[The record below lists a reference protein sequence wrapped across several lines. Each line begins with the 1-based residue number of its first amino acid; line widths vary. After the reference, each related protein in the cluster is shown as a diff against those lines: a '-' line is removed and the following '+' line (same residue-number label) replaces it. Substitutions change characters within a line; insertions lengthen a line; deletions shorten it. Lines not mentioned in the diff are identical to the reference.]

1 MAHPEPA
8 EIPVRRMSID
18 YPDAI
23 GPRFFDDNAL
33 LSSLLASLSVAFPPG
48 ERFFI
53 DSVRHYLDAID
64 DPTLRAQIRGFIG
77 QEANHT
83 KEHLAFNAFLERAGY
98 PAMAMQRW
106 VEKRLK
112 RIAEI
117 GPPEA
122 NLARTAALEHFT
134 AILATAMLER
144 PALLET
150 MHPQAAKLWAW
161 HAIEEIEHRAV
172 AFDVYRE
179 VVDDEALRLRTMR
192 RVTVLFVTIVSARTV
207 LMLRATGALTDV
219 RGNLRGLR
227 RLLGRDG
234 LLRRILP
241 RYLAYYG
248 ADFHP
253 SELDPGEWVE
263 RAKQRYLK

>member
-1 MAHPEPA
+1 
-8 EIPVRRMSID
+8 MSID
-18 YPDAI
+18 FPESM

-33 LSSLLASLSVAFPPG
+33 MSSLLAALSVAFPPG

-53 DSVRHYLDAID
+53 ESVRHYLDGIE

-83 KEHLAFNAFLERAGY
+83 KEHLAFNAFLERVGY

-112 RIAEI
+112 RVAEV

-144 PALLET
+144 PELLDT
-150 MHPQAAKLWAW
+150 LHPQAAKLWAW
-161 HAIEEIEHRAV
+161 HAIEEIEHRSV
-172 AFDVYRE
+172 AFDVYRAC
-179 VVDDEALRLRTMR
+179 VDDEALRLRTMR
-192 RVTVLFVTIVSARTV
+192 LVTVMFVTIVSARTL
-207 LMLRATGALTDV
+207 LMMGSMGSLTDL
-219 RGNLRGLR
+219 RDNLRGLR
-227 RLLGRDG
+227 LLLGEDG
-234 LLRRILP
+234 LLRRVAP
-241 RYLAYYG
+241 RYLAYYRP
-248 ADFHP
+248 DFHP
-253 SELDPGEWVE
+253 SELETGEWVE
-263 RAKQRYLK
+263 RAKREYL

>member
-1 MAHPEPA
+1 MARPEPT

-18 YPDAI
+18 YPESM

-33 LSSLLASLSVAFPPG
+33 MSSLLASLSVAFPPG

-53 DSVRHYLDAID
+53 DSVRHYLDDID
-64 DPTLRAQIRGFIG
+64 DPSLRAQIRGFIG

-83 KEHLAFNAFLERAGY
+83 KEHLAFNEHLERVGY

-106 VEKRLK
+106 VER
-112 RIAEI
+112 RIARVKEI

-144 PALLET
+144 PELLDT
-150 MHPQAAKLWAW
+150 LHPQAAKLWAW
-161 HAIEEIEHRAV
+161 HAIEEIEHRSV
-172 AFDVYRE
+172 AFDVYRAA
-179 VVDDEALRLRTMR
+179 VDDEALRLKTMR
-192 RVTVLFVTIVSARTV
+192 LVTVVFIGIVTARTV
-207 LMLRATGALTDV
+207 LMMGATGALTDV

-227 RLLGRDG
+227 LLLGRDG

-241 RYLAYYG
+241 RYLAYYRP
-248 ADFHP
+248 DFHP
-253 SELDPGEWVE
+253 SELDNGAWVE
-263 RAKQRYLK
+263 RAKRKYL